1 MEASFKHL
9 GTVLYLR
16 VMMQV
21 FIGLLYMFLI
31 LFIQIKKWS
40 GIKKVH
46 ISACEVLK
54 LALSH

>member
-9 GTVLYLR
+9 GTVLYLH

-31 LFIQIKKWS
+31 LFIQTKKWS
-40 GIKKVH
+40 DIKKVH
-46 ISACEVLK
+46 ISACEVPK
-54 LALSH
+54 